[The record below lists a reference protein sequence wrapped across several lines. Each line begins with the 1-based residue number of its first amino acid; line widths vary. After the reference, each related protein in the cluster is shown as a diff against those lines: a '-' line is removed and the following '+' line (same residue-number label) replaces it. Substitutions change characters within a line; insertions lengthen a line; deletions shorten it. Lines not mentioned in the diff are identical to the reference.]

1 MYAVVH
7 KSEMNR
13 VLTRPELCNLD
24 VHGVTVA
31 INNLPRPK
39 DDYRV
44 MRLEHGRVELAYT
57 AHGWVR
63 EILL

>member
-7 KSEMNR
+7 KTRMNEVLAHPEM
-13 VLTRPELCNLD
+13 CDLD
-24 VHGVTVA
+24 VHETTVA
-31 INNLPRPK
+31 INALPRPK

-44 MRLEHGRVELAYT
+44 MRLEHGRVGLAYT
-57 AHGWVR
+57 AHEWVR